1 MDQFGRLLALCLD
14 DARMAVAHV
23 VHGDACHEVQ
33 VLFAVGIPDMCLA
46 SAHKDYIL
54 AAVGLKY
61 GFRFPFFQVIFVDH
75 KIDSIHANLLTL
87 CSSMK

>member
-1 MDQFGRLLALCLD
+1 MDKPGRLLTYGLD

-33 VLFAVGIPDMCLA
+33 VLFAIGIPNTGPA
-46 SAHKDYIL
+46 AAHKDYIL